1 MPAEGIG
8 RTRRSFRVT
17 MGAYSIGVDLG
28 GTNLRIAAVDGHG
41 KLLEKLTT
49 GTEVQRGRDF
59 VIAEMCDAIESL
71 VKKFRDAGN
80 PIGIGIGVPGFID
93 MDTGTVMRSPNLPD
107 WMNFPVREQIERRLS
122 TKVILENDANSAAL
136 GENWLGAGRGVDHMA
151 MYTLGTGV
159 GGGLVLNGRLW
170 HGMNGMAGE
179 LGHFNVEPDGH
190 PCGCGSR
197 GCLEQYAS
205 ATAIVRMAREAI
217 TSGEAD
223 ELAKAS
229 RGNVEFNSR
238 VIYNLAIQGD
248 AAAQRIYQTVG
259 RALAIGVG
267 GMVNA
272 LNLPMY
278 VIGGGV
284 ASAWDAFA
292 PAMFREMKVRSSIY
306 SLTAPDS
313 PEAGKKHTLVTRAL
327 LGSDAGLY
335 GAARLPMLAS
345 LGKQDTE
352 QG

>member
-1 MPAEGIG
+1 MA
-8 RTRRSFRVT
+8 T
-17 MGAYSIGVDLG
+17 YSVGVDLG
-28 GTNLRIAAVDGHG
+28 GTNLRIAAVDGEG
-41 KLLEKLTT
+41 KLLEKVTA

-59 VIAEMCDAIESL
+59 VIGEMCNAIESIVTKHHGSGRL
-71 VKKFRDAGN
+71 T
-80 PIGIGIGVPGFID
+80 GIGIGVPGFID

-107 WMNFPVREQIERRLS
+107 WLNFPVRDEIERRLS
-122 TKVILENDANSAAL
+122 TKVILENDANAAAM
-136 GENWLGAGRGVDHMA
+136 GEKWLGAGRDVDHMA

-159 GGGLVLNGRLW
+159 GGGLVFRGRLW

-179 LGHFNVEPDGH
+179 LGHFNVEPEGH

-205 ATAIVRMAREAI
+205 ATAIVRMAHEAI
-217 TSGEAD
+217 ARGEAD
-223 ELAKAS
+223 DLAQAS

-238 VIYNLAIQGD
+238 VVYQLAIQGD
-248 AAAQRIYQTVG
+248 AAAQEIYQIVG

-267 GMVNA
+267 GIVNA

-284 ASAWDAFA
+284 SSAWDAFA
-292 PAMFREMKVRSSIY
+292 PTMFEEIKVRSSIY
-306 SLTAPDS
+306 SLTAPDR

-335 GAARLPMLAS
+335 GAARLPMLEH
-345 LGKQDTE
+345 LTQTE
-352 QG
+352 ATRS